1 MKHLLSAILLCVM
14 SLTASAQFGPAR
26 QQQDL
31 PGKPSLW
38 NIRGKQYPRVLPDNR
53 VVFRIQA
60 PNAQQVQIDLGKR
73 QKVFTTISYILTVCR
88 WQTPTVSLSM
98 DAA

>member
-60 PNAQQVQIDLGKR
+60 PNGHAPLTRR

-88 WQTPTVSLSM
+88 WQTPTASHST

>member
-1 MKHLLSAILLCVM
+1 MRHIFSAILLCAM

-26 QQQDL
+26 PQQDL

-60 PNAQQVQIDLGKR
+60 PNAQ
-73 QKVFTTISYILTVCR
+73 
-88 WQTPTVSLSM
+88 
-98 DAA
+98 